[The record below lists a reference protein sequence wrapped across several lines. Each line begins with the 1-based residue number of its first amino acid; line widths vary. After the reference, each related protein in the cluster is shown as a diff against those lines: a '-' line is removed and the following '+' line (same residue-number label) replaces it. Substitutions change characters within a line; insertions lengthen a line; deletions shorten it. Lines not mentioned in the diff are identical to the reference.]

1 MSDKEKVCAQ
11 LKEEIL
17 RDLETMSHKDLLRMK
32 VSLIEN
38 IPGSGGIW
46 YQEIA
51 LLCSLIDNKIA
62 VDHLRQSAW
71 DRWGRPLLIE
81 VLKAFVVAAIPFAAG
96 LLLGSLNPDLLAT
109 LGINQVSQHQTQK

>member
-1 MSDKEKVCAQ
+1 MSDKAEVCTQ

-17 RDLETMSHKDLLRMK
+17 RDLETMSHKDLLSKK
-32 VSLIEN
+32 VSLIQN
-38 IPGSGGIW
+38 IPGSGGVW

-96 LLLGSLNPDLLAT
+96 LLLGSLNPDLLTKFA
-109 LGINQVSQHQTQK
+109 INQAPQHQTQK